1 MCPACFV
8 AISWVV
14 AGVVSSGGVTVLAV
28 KALHGRGAAKE
39 VKGNQAEK
47 KTEESPGQ
55 KEKESEQ

>member
-39 VKGNQAEK
+39 DKGNQAQK
-47 KTEESPGQ
+47 KTE
-55 KEKESEQ
+55 